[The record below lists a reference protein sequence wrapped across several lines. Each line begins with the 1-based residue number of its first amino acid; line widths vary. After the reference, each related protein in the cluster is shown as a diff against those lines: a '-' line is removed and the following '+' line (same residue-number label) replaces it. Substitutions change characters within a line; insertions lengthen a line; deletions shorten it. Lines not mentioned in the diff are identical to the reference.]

1 MLVFFLFFLLIF
13 NKAILKLLHRIT
25 KIDIILSETIFWFI
39 IKIYIVIIFFFYF
52 DVICIVFKVCVFFFK
67 QLILEF
73 MYNSGPEN
81 IIIDPDRILQ
91 GIEQL
96 DPFYKL
102 YYIEFFK
109 ILYYI
114 IKNIDKE

>member
-1 MLVFFLFFLLIF
+1 MLVFFLFFLLVF

-25 KIDIILSETIFWFI
+25 KIDVILSETIFWFI
-39 IKIYIVIIFFFYF
+39 IKIYIVIIFVFYLE
-52 DVICIVFKVCVFFFK
+52 VICIVFK

-81 IIIDPDRILQ
+81 IIIDPDKILQ

-96 DPFYKL
+96 DPFYTW

>member
-1 MLVFFLFFLLIF
+1 
-13 NKAILKLLHRIT
+13 
-25 KIDIILSETIFWFI
+25 
-39 IKIYIVIIFFFYF
+39 
-52 DVICIVFKVCVFFFK
+52 
-67 QLILEF
+67 

-81 IIIDPDRILQ
+81 IIIDPDKILQ